1 MPPDLY
7 ALLGHT
13 PLTSQSPPLHNAAFA
28 ALDIDARYIALASRS
43 PESALS
49 LARHLGLRGA
59 NVTAPFKEA
68 IFRLVE
74 PRGEARAIGAVN
86 TLFFEGNRVLG
97 ANTDPVGVIGACH
110 ELGFDS
116 LRQKRAAIVGTGG
129 AARAAVFALLRQ
141 GALVTVIGRDESK
154 ARCLAHALGA
164 KALALLKSHAARHAI
179 ESADLVVGAVSTRK
193 RLFDPAWLSPQTA
206 VLDALYGK
214 PSQLVLD
221 ARERGCRAIDG
232 QSWLFHQGAAAFELW
247 TGQKAPIQV
256 MRAGLGRHMAR
267 GNIRPRRGLA
277 IVGFS
282 GAGKSSLADSLSRRL
297 ALERVD
303 LDREIERREGRTI
316 PEIMAADGEA
326 AFRERERA
334 TLRTLVDRPSIL
346 ALGGGTL
353 LDARNIPLVREER
366 LVLWLDI
373 DPATAL
379 RRLKPG
385 SRPLLN
391 APPGMAPEAV
401 AKSLFDARCEGYQR
415 ACDIVLD
422 AALPTADTAEWV
434 AELWSAHG

>member
-1 MPPDLY
+1 MQPDLY

-13 PLTSQSPPLHNAAFA
+13 PLTSLSPLLHNTAFA
-28 ALDIDARYIALASRS
+28 ALGIDARYIALAERS
-43 PESALS
+43 PEAALS
-49 LARHLGLRGA
+49 LSRHLGLRGA

-68 IFRLVE
+68 LFGLVE

-86 TLFFEGNRVLG
+86 TLFFEGKRVLG
-97 ANTDPVGVIGACH
+97 ANTDPAGVLGACH

-116 LRQKRAAIVGTGG
+116 LRHRRAAIIGTGG
-129 AARAAVFALLRQ
+129 AARSAVFALQ
-141 GALVTVIGRDESK
+141 SEGALVTVIGRD
-154 ARCLAHALGA
+154 GA
-164 KALALLKSHAARHAI
+164 KARALAQSLGARSHAQLRSHAARHAI
-179 ESADLVVGAVSTRK
+179 ESADLIVGAVSARG
-193 RLFDPAWLSPQTA
+193 RLFDAEWLSPQTA
-206 VLDALYGK
+206 ILDALYGT
-214 PSQLVLD
+214 PSRLVLD

-247 TGQKAPIQV
+247 TGQKAPLAA
-256 MRAGLGRHMAR
+256 MRAILAGQPSSR
-267 GNIRPRRGLA
+267 GPRPRRGLA

-373 DPATAL
+373 DLATAL
-379 RRLKPG
+379 GRLTPG

-391 APPGMAPEAV
+391 ATPDMAPEAV
-401 AKSLFDARCEGYQR
+401 AESLLDARREGYQR

-422 AALPTADTAEWV
+422 ATRTTADIAEWV
-434 AELWSAHG
+434 ADLWSAHG